1 MRALNLLLFIVFL
14 GCNKKNE
21 LEIPSQASV
30 QGQVFVIRKDRV
42 NVKLGGV
49 TLYYIAAKTLRDRAE
64 WIALNSDRM
73 RFLRIYR
80 GDLSDAQGWVRQTA
94 QERTFQ
100 PEFRTF
106 IRRAE
111 DVIDAA
117 GKRINDNPL
126 LADLCR
132 IEDIRQE
139 NTSLFA
145 QTEFRSDANSQ
156 WIIGSIFFGW
166 LEKNASNTTETNAD
180 GLFRISVPS
189 ASKGYILAR
198 AARALSSSSEEHYY
212 WIKEI
217 AGTGNEEIM
226 LSSSATVSPQSLADI
241 LDLSANTQRSSMSLI
256 QKEFSLVSMDWVSQC
271 RNAMRQIQ
279 TNDKRTAMID
289 GKIRSLEQRVEQV
302 KYESTP

>member
-1 MRALNLLLFIVFL
+1 MRALILISLLSLV
-14 GCNKKNE
+14 GCNKE
-21 LEIPSQASV
+21 TQGEAPALASV
-30 QGQVFVIRKDRV
+30 HGQVFVIRKDRV

-49 TLYYIAAKTLRDRAE
+49 TLYYIPAKTLRNRAE

-80 GDLSDAQGWVRQTA
+80 SDLSDAQDWVRQTA

-111 DVIDAA
+111 DAIDAA
-117 GKRINDNPL
+117 GRRINDNPL

-139 NTSLFA
+139 NSSLFA

-156 WIIGSIFFGW
+156 WIIGSIFFDW
-166 LEKNASNTTETNAD
+166 IEKNTSNTAETNAD

-189 ASKGYILAR
+189 ASRGYILAR

-226 LSSSATVSPQSLADI
+226 LSSSATVSPQSLGDI

-256 QKEFSLVSMDWVSQC
+256 QKEFSLISMDWVSQC
-271 RNAMRQIQ
+271 RNTMRQIQ

-289 GKIRSLEQRVEQV
+289 QKIKSLEERVEQV